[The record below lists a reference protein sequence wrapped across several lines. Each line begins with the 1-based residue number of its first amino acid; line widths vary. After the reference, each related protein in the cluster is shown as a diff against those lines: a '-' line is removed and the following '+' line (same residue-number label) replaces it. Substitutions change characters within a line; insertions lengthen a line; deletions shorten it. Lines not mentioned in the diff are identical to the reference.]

1 MQINKLIA
9 VLEIWNNAIAQAH
22 TYENGSIDEIEGLPE
37 AIDKWAQRN
46 GVSYSIKEL
55 IEGW

>member
-9 VLEIWNNAIAQAH
+9 VLEIWNNAIAQTH